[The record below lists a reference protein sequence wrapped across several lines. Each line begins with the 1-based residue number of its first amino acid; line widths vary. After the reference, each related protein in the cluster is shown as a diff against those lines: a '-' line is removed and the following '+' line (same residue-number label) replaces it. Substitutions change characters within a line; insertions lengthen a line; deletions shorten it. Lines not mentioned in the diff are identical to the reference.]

1 MKKLLIL
8 ALIVVTCLSFA
19 ACGGDSHDDAITE
32 IGGAD
37 GPTAVVVGKPDIKD
51 VPKDAYGRY
60 EKAEVEAALPL
71 FCGTWQGYLENAGQ
85 SAEIRA
91 DGTCTVLG
99 EELTWVLR
107 SFDADD
113 SDYVRLDTFRGK
125 EEAYTLRVENA
136 PLNWSEGSYRQLRV
150 IGDAE
155 TVPLYDAAQVEEV
168 EVTAENWLDY
178 MEVINYTFW
187 YEDVFGTATNISY
200 NTAWNMQDE
209 YAARLIDAEL
219 AYEYSFDRAAV
230 YELNVDLAARTLSFG
245 APTQPTFPDGTPM
258 HLSTEPQTEQM
269 RFHGSFYNKGMS
281 EDPAYEAM
289 NQLSPAE
296 GSSYNIE
303 AGWIAPADNFTVTR
317 AEGTMLLLK

>member
-51 VPKDAYGRY
+51 VPKDAYGSY

-71 FCGTWQGYLENAGQ
+71 FCGTWQGYLENAGK

-99 EELTWVLR
+99 EELTWMLR
-107 SFDADD
+107 IFDADD

-125 EEAYTLRVENA
+125 EEAYTLRVSTEPA
-136 PLNWSEGSYRQLRV
+136 SWGDGSYRLLNVSGVESRV
-150 IGDAE
+150 Y
-155 TVPLYDAAQVEEV
+155 LYDAAQVEEV

-187 YEDVFGTATNISY
+187 HEDVFGTATDVSY

-209 YAARLIDAEL
+209 YAARLINAEL

-230 YELNVDLAARTLSFG
+230 YELNVDLAARTLSIG
-245 APTQPTFPDGTPM
+245 APTQPTHPDGTPM

-269 RFHGSFYNKGMS
+269 RFRGSFYNKGMS

-289 NQLSPAE
+289 NQLSLAV
-296 GSSYNIE
+296 GSAYNIE
-303 AGWIAPADNFTVTR
+303 AGWIAPAANFTITR
-317 AEGTMLLLK
+317 AEGSMLLLK